1 MLSKTGTRIA
11 CVVLMAMSL
20 SGCGRAL
27 EFFGLRHEA
36 KPEVQVR
43 TADAD
48 SAAAAVA
55 EGRAHLA
62 AGRTG
67 QAIEQFQKA
76 LAAGDQIG
84 PAANGMGVA
93 YVRLGQFEQA
103 HRFFSEALAVEPKNA
118 MYQAN
123 MARLMRST
131 LLAERHEADFAAQ
144 VAARTLTG
152 AHDIQLQEARPEVA
166 AAEEPARQ
174 TAPSTSGATL
184 QRISR
189 GEVMIRSV
197 QAESQAGRGSLPVVG
212 VRGGKL
218 DTFRP
223 AVRIEFSDDG
233 RKQDNAK
240 DKAEGGK
247 ADASGGAT
255 DADTPKTARADRA
268 GFKPLVRIDFPT
280 SR

>member
-1 MLSKTGTRIA
+1 MSSKTGTRIA

-27 EFFGLRHEA
+27 EFFGLRHDA

-48 SAAAAVA
+48 SAVAAVA

-67 QAIEQFQKA
+67 QAIEEFQKA
-76 LAAGDQIG
+76 LAAGDEIG

-103 HRFFSEALAVEPKNA
+103 HRFFSEALAVDPKNA

-123 MARLMRST
+123 MARLMRSN

-152 AHDIQLQEARPEVA
+152 AHDIQAQAAVPEVA
-166 AAEEPARQ
+166 AVAEPSNQSAR
-174 TAPSTSGATL
+174 AASGTRL

-197 QAESQAGRGSLPVVG
+197 QPDSKPARGSLPVVG

-223 AVRIEFSDDG
+223 AVRIEFSDEG
-233 RKQDNAK
+233 RKQD
-240 DKAEGGK
+240 K
-247 ADASGGAT
+247 ADAEQA
-255 DADTPKTARADRA
+255 DAADTASDAEPPKTAKADLA